1 MNRKTKKQ
9 TIEWPDIYDGKDEG
23 DLDHAAHLQR
33 LAPETLQKI
42 ADALSRC
49 YPGIKLKTK
58 PGYDLRGKLHRAACN
73 YYFHVENKTGKHT
86 PLVTGPLEKKKRS
99 VRKVA
104 EATREYFDFVNK
116 HLGVMVGLTH
126 DGTVMNLLATLQ
138 EIEVWADIYAEF
150 APSRKKDRDPAMGAF
165 VSTLLLIYEDATGKE
180 MTSRCGY
187 EGQYKRSEKAL
198 KKDDQKGEDVL
209 VGPYG
214 PAFDFVKSCLPLVGR
229 DQLKR
234 DRIQDL
240 LQEVIRKRELIK
252 QTRTLI

>member
-1 MNRKTKKQ
+1 MSRKAKEQ

-33 LAPETLQKI
+33 LAPQTLQKI
-42 ADALSRC
+42 DDALSRC
-49 YPGIKLKTK
+49 YPGIKLETK

-126 DGTVMNLLATLQ
+126 DGTVANLLATLQ
-138 EIEVWADIYAEF
+138 EIEVRADDYAETVT
-150 APSRKKDRDPAMGAF
+150 SRGKGRDPAMTAF
-165 VSTLLLIYEDATGKE
+165 MSTLLLIYEEATGE
-180 MTSRCGY
+180 RMRSRTDG
-187 EGQYKRSEKAL
+187 
-198 KKDDQKGEDVL
+198 
-209 VGPYG
+209 GPYG
-214 PAFDFVKSCLPLVGR
+214 PAFDFIKSCLPLVGLAIGDEAIQKR
-229 DQLKR
+229 LKAT
-234 DRIQDL
+234 I
-240 LQEVIRKRELIK
+240 KRRPLIK
-252 QTRTLI
+252 QTSTLI